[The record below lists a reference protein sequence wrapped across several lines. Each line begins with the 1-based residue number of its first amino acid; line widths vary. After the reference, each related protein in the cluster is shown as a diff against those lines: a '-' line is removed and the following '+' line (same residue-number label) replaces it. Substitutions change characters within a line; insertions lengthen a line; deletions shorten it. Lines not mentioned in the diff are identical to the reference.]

1 MKNKKNKMTEKE
13 RNEEIERDK
22 KIIEIVC
29 KLGGGFVKEKNNQK
43 KKNKYKIKQR

>member
-1 MKNKKNKMTEKE
+1 MKNKKNKIKQ
-13 RNEEIERDK
+13 RNEETEEDK

-43 KKNKYKIKQR
+43 IKKQI